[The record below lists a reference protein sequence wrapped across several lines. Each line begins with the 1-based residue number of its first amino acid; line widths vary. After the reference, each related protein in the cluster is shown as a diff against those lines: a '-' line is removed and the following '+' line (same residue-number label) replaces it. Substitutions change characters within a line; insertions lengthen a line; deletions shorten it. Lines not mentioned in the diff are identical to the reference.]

1 MEKIIWLIL
10 KPILIDIGF
19 TMLVKL
25 IKWALNSADRWM
37 LAKVR
42 STDTKFDD
50 ALYESFKEHKDTI
63 EAGLSSVVRNFKGKK

>member
-1 MEKIIWLIL
+1 MEKIVWLIL

-19 TMLVKL
+19 TMLAKL
-25 IKWALNSADRWM
+25 IRWALNSADKWM

-50 ALYESFKEHKDTI
+50 VLYETFKEHKDAI
-63 EAGLSSVVRNFKGKK
+63 EAGLSSVLRNFKGEK